1 MSDLSTTINRGEI
14 YYAQMP
20 IYTTERPNSC
30 EHGYR
35 PCVVVSSDVGNR
47 TSKVLLVCPITTK
60 LKKLSC
66 NVNIEW
72 TKNEKASQVLCN
84 HIMAMPVEALS
95 ECRGKVTDEELQE
108 INVGIIK
115 SLGINKLVLKGTI
128 AEVMQQLHELIE
140 KYGEKAT
147 IKEVIENESKC

>member
-14 YYAQMP
+14 YYAKMP
-20 IYTTERPNSC
+20 IYTTERPNCC

-47 TSKVLLVCPITTK
+47 TSRVLLVCPITTK

-95 ECRGKVTDEELQE
+95 ECRSKVTDEELQE
-108 INVGIIK
+108 INIGIIK
-115 SLGINKLVLKGTI
+115 SLGINKEVLK
-128 AEVMQQLHELIE
+128 
-140 KYGEKAT
+140 
-147 IKEVIENESKC
+147 